1 MRAYRSPFR
10 LFIFGIVGMFLMIAA
25 VDVMFGHWVSTA
37 PEAND
42 DGVLTTRGQ
51 AQQRGDIIWGAALLG
66 AGTLLFAGT
75 VIELGRRKPLVEI
88 REDGI
93 FLAVSTTSD
102 EVVVPWGTI
111 ESVSSGVTVDANDGG
126 ERTELIVVVD
136 SRANLPDEL
145 VGAVWDGAR
154 LRVDTHDWSEP
165 VADVALAAQGAL
177 EHFRR
182 VEEIEAMG
190 QPELTWETSVSA
202 PTSASAG
209 EHNPTGLERKD
220 DAT

>member
-10 LFIFGIVGMFLMIAA
+10 LFVFGIVGMFLMVAA

-37 PEAND
+37 PEEND
-42 DGVLTTRGQ
+42 EGVFTTRGQ

-102 EVVVPWGTI
+102 EVVVRWGQI
-111 ESVSSGVTVDANDGG
+111 ESIASGVTVDPNDGG
-126 ERTELIVVVD
+126 ERTELIITVN
-136 SRANLPDEL
+136 SRTDLPDEV
-145 VGAVWDGAR
+145 VGAIWDGAA
-154 LRVDTHDWSEP
+154 LRIDTHDWSEP
-165 VADVALAAQGAL
+165 VADIALAAQGAL

-182 VEEIEAMG
+182 VREIEAMG
-190 QPELTWETSVSA
+190 QPELTWETAVTA
-202 PTSASAG
+202 PTSAAAG
-209 EHNPTGLERKD
+209 EQNPGDPEAKD
-220 DAT
+220 DSA

>member
-10 LFIFGIVGMFLMIAA
+10 LFVFGIVGMFLIVAA
-25 VDVMFGHWVSTA
+25 VDVMFTHWVST
-37 PEAND
+37 PPDENE
-42 DGVLTTRGQ
+42 GVLTTRGQ
-51 AQQRGDIIWGAALLG
+51 AQQRGDIIWGAAMLG

-88 REDGI
+88 REDCI

-102 EVVVPWGTI
+102 EVVVPWSQV
-111 ESVSSGVTVDANDGG
+111 ESVRSGMAVDANDGG
-126 ERTELIVVVD
+126 ERSELIIVVN
-136 SRANLPDEL
+136 SRADLPDDL
-145 VGAVWDGAR
+145 VGAEWDGPN

-165 VADVALAAQGAL
+165 VADVAKAAQGAL

-190 QPELTWETSVSA
+190 QPSLTWETTVTASQGA
-202 PTSASAG
+202 PQDNQTSS
-209 EHNPTGLERKD
+209 ESDEKD

>member
-10 LFIFGIVGMFLMIAA
+10 LFIFGIIGMFLMIAA
-25 VDVMFGHWVSTA
+25 VDVMFGHWVSTP
-37 PEAND
+37 PEENE
-42 DGVLTTRGQ
+42 GVLSTRGQ

-88 REDGI
+88 REDGV

-102 EVVVPWGTI
+102 EVVVPWGQVDSI
-111 ESVSSGVTVDANDGG
+111 RSGRTVDPNDGG
-126 ERTELIVVVD
+126 ERTELVITVN
-136 SRANLPDEL
+136 SRTDLPDDL
-145 VGAVWDGAR
+145 VGADWDGPN

-165 VADVALAAQGAL
+165 VAEVAIAANGAL

-182 VEEIEAMG
+182 VQEIEAMG
-190 QPELTWETSVSA
+190 QPELTWETTVVA
-202 PTSASAG
+202 PSGGGSDETTTG
-209 EHNPTGLERKD
+209 EAELKD
-220 DAT
+220 DST

>member
-10 LFIFGIVGMFLMIAA
+10 LFVFGIVGMFLMVAA
-25 VDVMFGHWVSTA
+25 VDVMFTHWVST
-37 PEAND
+37 PPDENE
-42 DGVLTTRGQ
+42 GVLTTRGQ
-51 AQQRGDIIWGAALLG
+51 AQQRGDIIWGAAMLG

-102 EVVVPWGTI
+102 EVVVPWGQV
-111 ESVSSGVTVDANDGG
+111 ESVRSGVTVDANDGG
-126 ERTELIVVVD
+126 ERTELIVVVN
-136 SRANLPDEL
+136 SREGLPDDL
-145 VGAVWDGAR
+145 VGAEWDGPN

-165 VADVALAAQGAL
+165 AADVTLVAQNAL

-182 VEEIEAMG
+182 VQEIEAMG
-190 QPELTWETSVSA
+190 QPSLTWETTVAAEVAAESQDT
-202 PTSASAG
+202 TSSNTDFKK
-209 EHNPTGLERKD
+209 ETP
-220 DAT
+220 